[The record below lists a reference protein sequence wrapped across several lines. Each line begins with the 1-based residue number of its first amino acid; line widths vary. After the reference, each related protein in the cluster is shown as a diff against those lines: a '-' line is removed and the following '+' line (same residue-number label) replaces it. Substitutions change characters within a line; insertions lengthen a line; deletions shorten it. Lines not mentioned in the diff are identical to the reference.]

1 MSGIVRI
8 FFIMLL
14 SGHQPLLAQDSLPIS
29 IAVFEDTQRLVLPE
43 TILNSPGS
51 FDFTEVKGKRN
62 FGISRSDFW
71 FKIDLPAASIE
82 RQLILEIGYP
92 LLDIVDIYTQENAIW
107 NLLKLGDTR
116 PLSSREIVHHNFLK
130 QVNISDDQ
138 AHTIFLR
145 TRSEGPMIVPIKVWE
160 MAEFHHQDHNQAL
173 LEGLY
178 FGVLLALIL
187 FNLFVYLSIRNRS
200 YFYYVGYLSLT
211 TLFLMSLEGLVVTYI
226 LPTNPLLTSRLPFIS
241 LYLALIVAFSFTAS
255 VNNTHQLA
263 PGLLKVFRLFSLVIF
278 GVLIAGLF
286 LGVRF
291 LSQVTPYLTAGAISL
306 YAHAIIRGIR
316 ATYRPSYFV
325 GFAFLM
331 LLPGASL
338 YALRTIGLVDTGN
351 WPEYAFKTGVALEA
365 LLLSLVLAYRI
376 RYTQAQLEQVQLEAN
391 RERQGFSKKMIEI
404 RDQELQQLAM
414 ELHDG
419 LGQNLLAIKSKL
431 SRLLNS
437 KFAQP
442 TQNKSLSDAH
452 EITQA
457 TINDVRR
464 ISHQLHPHILDR
476 LGLKQAII
484 QVATDTCNAEVAV
497 KCAIDDVDIPRSSPV
512 ALHLYRITQEAVKN
526 CAVHADTIRVEVDLQ
541 QSDKHLQ
548 LRVEDFPEKTSTT
561 WLDTLDYNHSFG
573 LSNIQERVKLLG
585 GKTDFSHNNLGGFRI
600 NITIPFQPKI
610 LS

>member
-8 FFIMLL
+8 FLVMLL
-14 SGHQPLLAQDSLPIS
+14 SGFQPLPAQDSLPVTLS
-29 IAVFEDTQRLVLPE
+29 VFEDTQRLVRPE
-43 TILNSPGS
+43 MILDSPGS
-51 FDFTEVKGKRN
+51 FDFTVVKGKRS

-71 FKIDLPAASIE
+71 FKTDLPAASVD
-82 RQLILEIGYP
+82 RQLILEISYP
-92 LLDIVDIYTQENAIW
+92 LLDVVDIYTRENAAW
-107 NLLKLGDTR
+107 NLLELGDIR
-116 PLSSREIVHHNFLK
+116 PLSNREIVHQNFLK
-130 QVNISDDQ
+130 LVDMPADQ
-138 AHTIFLR
+138 ALTIFLR
-145 TRSEGPMIVPIKVWE
+145 TRSEGPMLVPIKVWE

-187 FNLFVYLSIRNRS
+187 YNLFVYLSIHNRS
-200 YFYYVGYLSLT
+200 YLYYVGYLSLI
-211 TLFLMSLEGLVVTYI
+211 TLFLMSLEGLIVTYV
-226 LPTNPLLTSRLPFIS
+226 LPASPLLTSWLPFVS
-241 LYLALIVAFSFTAS
+241 LYLALIIAFNFTAS
-255 VNNTHQLA
+255 INNTHQLA
-263 PGLLKVFRLFSLVIF
+263 PGLLKLFRLYSLVIF
-278 GVLIAGLF
+278 GILIIGLF

-291 LSQVTPYLTAGAISL
+291 LSQITPYLTVGAISL
-306 YAHAIIRGIR
+306 YIHAIIRGIR
-316 ATYRPSYFV
+316 ANYRPSYFV

-338 YALRTIGLVDTGN
+338 YALRTIGLLDTGN
-351 WPEYAFKTGVALEA
+351 LPEYAFKTGVALEA

-376 RYTQAQLEQVQLEAN
+376 RYTQTRLEQVQLEAN
-391 RERQGFSKKMIEI
+391 RERQGFSKKLIEI

-431 SRLLNS
+431 SGLLNS
-437 KFAQP
+437 IFAQP

-464 ISHQLHPHILDR
+464 MSHQLHPHILDR
-476 LGLKQAII
+476 LGLKQAIM
-484 QVATDTCNAEVAV
+484 QVATDTCNTEVVV
-497 KCAIDDVDIPRSSPV
+497 KCAIDDVDFPRNSPI

-526 CAVHADTIRVEVDLQ
+526 CAVHADAIRVEVDLQ

-548 LRVEDFPEKTSTT
+548 LRVEDFPEQTSAT
-561 WLDTLDYNHSFG
+561 WLDTLDYTHSFG

-585 GKTDFSHNNLGGFRI
+585 GEADFSHNNLGGFRI
-600 NITIPFQPKI
+600 NITIPFQA
-610 LS
+610 S